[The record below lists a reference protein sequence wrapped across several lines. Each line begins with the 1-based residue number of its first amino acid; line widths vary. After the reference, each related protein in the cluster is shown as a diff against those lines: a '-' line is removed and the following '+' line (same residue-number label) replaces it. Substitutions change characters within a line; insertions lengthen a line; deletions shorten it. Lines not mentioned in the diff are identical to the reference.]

1 MRPLTLETTLST
13 RLRVDEW
20 QYFYVEPLAAGQTAD
35 DSSKIFADMEITSNP
50 VNLAVLSRHLP
61 RCLSCLVPYVV
72 AGNNSVH
79 FNNLFVFCA
88 I

>member
-50 VNLAVLSRHLP
+50 VN

-79 FNNLFVFCA
+79 FNNLFVFFA